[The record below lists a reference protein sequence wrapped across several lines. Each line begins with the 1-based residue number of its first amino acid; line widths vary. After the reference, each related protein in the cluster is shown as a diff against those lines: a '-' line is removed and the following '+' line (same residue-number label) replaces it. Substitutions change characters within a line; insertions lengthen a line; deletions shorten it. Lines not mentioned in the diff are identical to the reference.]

1 MRKAYAAELQKA
13 EAELAASLDALRQ
26 KSGGGKGGTSW
37 KAELSDTTA
46 WAKAL
51 QTAAAH
57 FNPAGEMP
65 LQEQLDSL
73 MKKFL
78 KDYDNYTNIAEKA
91 FAPADTDMEED
102 MYKVTMQG
110 RITHCEA
117 FFINVLISK
126 DAEATKT
133 SLVCSRVAKMTTNKI
148 VAPTSCRKFGT
159 ACQLSCEDE
168 PCGFAGWHGTLLASS
183 GVH

>member
-13 EAELAASLDALRQ
+13 ETDLAASLDALRQ

-46 WAKAL
+46 WVKAL
-51 QTAAAH
+51 QTASIH

-65 LQEQLDSL
+65 LQQQLDTL
-73 MKKFL
+73 MKKL
-78 KDYDNYTNIAEKA
+78 LTDYNNYTNTSEKA
-91 FAPADTDMEED
+91 FAPADTAMEEE
-102 MYKVTMQG
+102 MCKVTTQG

-117 FFINVLISK
+117 FFINVLTSK

-133 SLVCSRVAKMTTNKI
+133 SLMCSRVAKMASNKI
-148 VAPTSCRKFGT
+148 GSTNILPQIWDRVSA
-159 ACQLSCEDE
+159 
-168 PCGFAGWHGTLLASS
+168 LL
-183 GVH
+183 

>member
-13 EAELAASLDALRQ
+13 EADLAASLDALRQ

-46 WAKAL
+46 WVKVL
-51 QTAAAH
+51 QTASTH

-65 LQEQLDSL
+65 LQQQLDTSMRKL
-73 MKKFL
+73 L
-78 KDYDNYTNIAEKA
+78 TDYDNYTDISEKA
-91 FAPADTDMEED
+91 FAPADTEMEED
-102 MYKVTMQG
+102 MHKVVMQG

-117 FFINVLISK
+117 FFINVLTSK

-148 VAPTSCRKFGT
+148 GSTNILPQIWDRVSA
-159 ACQLSCEDE
+159 
-168 PCGFAGWHGTLLASS
+168 LL
-183 GVH
+183 